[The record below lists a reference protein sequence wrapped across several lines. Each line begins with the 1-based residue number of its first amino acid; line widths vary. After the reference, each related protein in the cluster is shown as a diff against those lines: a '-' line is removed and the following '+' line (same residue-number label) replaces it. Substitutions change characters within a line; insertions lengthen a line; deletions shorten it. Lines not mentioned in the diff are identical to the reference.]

1 MDSNV
6 TECLES
12 VAISWL
18 SCLEILMF
26 TCSLVRMFNGLS
38 LKSDITFMDETLALV
53 FDVVPIHLHKI
64 GFKDSHPQLFSY
76 NFSEPPLPSAD
87 RLLAFLHLSYKN
99 SKSSIVH
106 RTTPIP
112 HHHTTTPPHL
122 HTTASLSCEQRIS
135 YIRLYNPSYSPSPV
149 QRPNKRWISITMKK

>member
-64 GFKDSHPQLFSY
+64 GFKDSHPQLFLLQLFGTTTTICRS
-76 NFSEPPLPSAD
+76 SSCLPPPFVQEFKIINRTPHYA
-87 RLLAFLHLSYKN
+87 N
-99 SKSSIVH
+99 
-106 RTTPIP
+106 TTPSHYDASTSP
-112 HHHTTTPPHL
+112 HHGFPLLRTKNLVHQTLQP
-122 HTTASLSCEQRIS
+122 
-135 YIRLYNPSYSPSPV
+135 
-149 QRPNKRWISITMKK
+149 

>member
-6 TECLES
+6 TEFPES

-38 LKSDITFMDETLALV
+38 LKSDINFMDETLALV

-64 GFKDSHPQLFSY
+64 GFKDSYPQLFLFLTTFWNHHY
-76 NFSEPPLPSAD
+76 HPQIVFLPSSTFRTRIQNYQSYTA
-87 RLLAFLHLSYKN
+87 LHQY
-99 SKSSIVH
+99 
-106 RTTPIP
+106 
-112 HHHTTTPPHL
+112 HTTTLRRL
-122 HTTASLSCEQRIS
+122 HISTPRLPSLANKESRTSDSTTLTTPL
-135 YIRLYNPSYSPSPV
+135 RLYSVLTSDGH
-149 QRPNKRWISITMKK
+149 RLR